1 MRSLLNDHFL
11 TGKSGYDSIEL
22 ADDGHRWVEGKREN
36 VHTFIVFSPS
46 QAKSAAPVTY
56 DDNGNIIPLSQRFN
70 ADNPDIR
77 FNLKSNGKITKSRGE
92 YQKLKADYT
101 KEKKYD
107 KKDVSKAVLD
117 VPYISTLP
125 KATQNDIIES
135 MWYSLN
141 TIESDNQK
149 ARFINLYCNSILRDL
164 WQESKSF
171 AELST
176 DEIREIEQKLY
187 KTVRNIVKIG
197 GSPSYLSKVEA
208 QYAKTEAGRWRKKF
222 LEAEEWNKTVGLLMS
237 RAKKMSDIK

>member
-1 MRSLLNDHFL
+1 MA
-11 TGKSGYDSIEL
+11 T
-22 ADDGHRWVEGKREN
+22 
-36 VHTFIVFSPS
+36 
-46 QAKSAAPVTY
+46 
-56 DDNGNIIPLSQRFN
+56 
-70 ADNPDIR
+70 IR
-77 FNLKSNGKITKSRGE
+77 L
-92 YQKLKADYT
+92 
-101 KEKKYD
+101 
-107 KKDVSKAVLD
+107 VLD

-141 TIESDNQK
+141 TIDSDNQK
-149 ARFINLYCNSILRDL
+149 DRFINLYCNSILRDL

-222 LEAEEWNKTVGLLMS
+222 LEDEEWNKINTDKYDSFGIKQRIEKALKTLHFIAFSRLFGLAERKGFEPL
-237 RAKKMSDIK
+237 KPY